1 MSNSTVLVSNFS
13 FFFFL
18 DHLIHLWVM
27 IMKGYA
33 LQYLFMSCI
42 FGNFVQTKERFS
54 QFISVW
60 LNNKKPFPT

>member
-1 MSNSTVLVSNFS
+1 MSNSTVLVSNLILAKS
-13 FFFFL
+13 LAFFFI

-42 FGNFVQTKERFS
+42 CGNFVQTKERFS

-60 LNNKKPFPT
+60 LNN

>member
-1 MSNSTVLVSNFS
+1 MSNSTVLVSNLILAKS
-13 FFFFL
+13 LAFFFI

-33 LQYLFMSCI
+33 LQYLFMSSIC
-42 FGNFVQTKERFS
+42 GNFVQTKERFS

-60 LNNKKPFPT
+60 LNN